1 MMQRTDII
9 VNDAVTEDS
18 PLIAELEKKCF
29 SLPWSEAQILNEIQ
43 REDALFLKAT
53 CNDSFAGYVSGQ
65 LIYNEFYISNIAV
78 CEHFRGLG
86 VASGLLNELICR
98 LRKTECVFITLE
110 VRESNIPARRLYEKF
125 DFENLGIRKNFY
137 SRPQENACI
146 YTLFFQK

>member
-53 CNDSFAGYVSGQ
+53 YNDSFAGYVSGQ
-65 LIYNEFYISNIAV
+65 LIYNEFYIRTIPTAVAVAGVIIFGPALIKYIAEIIGAV
-78 CEHFRGLG
+78 EIGK
-86 VASGLLNELICR
+86 VAFS
-98 LRKTECVFITLE
+98 
-110 VRESNIPARRLYEKF
+110 
-125 DFENLGIRKNFY
+125 
-137 SRPQENACI
+137 
-146 YTLFFQK
+146 